1 MFEKI
6 FFAIV
11 LTIVIAFLYKF
22 RKKEFDYSNN
32 SRYYNLLFLTMFIVM
47 IFVIT
52 IVVEILKWI
61 FE

>member
-11 LTIVIAFLYKF
+11 LTISIAFLYKF
-22 RKKEFDYSNN
+22 RKKEFDYSKNA
-32 SRYYNLLFLTMFIVM
+32 RYYNLLFLTIFIV
-47 IFVIT
+47 IA

-61 FE
+61 F

>member
-11 LTIVIAFLYKF
+11 LTIVIVFLYKF
-22 RKKEFDYSNN
+22 RKKEFDYYKN

-47 IFVIT
+47 IIVIK
-52 IVVEILKWI
+52 IVVEIFKWI
-61 FE
+61 

>member
-11 LTIVIAFLYKF
+11 LTINIAFLYKY
-22 RKKEFDYSNN
+22 RKKEFDYYKN
-32 SRYYNLLFLTMFIVM
+32 SRYYNLLFLTIIIV
-47 IFVIT
+47 IAI
-52 IVVEILKWI
+52 IVEIVRWI

>member
-11 LTIVIAFLYKF
+11 LTISIAFLYKF
-22 RKKEFDYSNN
+22 RKKEFDYSKN
-32 SRYYNLLFLTMFIVM
+32 SRYYNLLFLTIFIV
-47 IFVIT
+47 IA

-61 FE
+61 F